1 MARVHSDWSMH
12 SPCQLLNIWISTP
25 LTGLLYL
32 KAGCS
37 LSPIRMSVSVPPG
50 SMVAC
55 MPRATVCKE
64 LGVKC
69 HTDPQDPQPASELK
83 LCFPLLW
90 FPFHEDSMPETAE
103 IYVGQGQR
111 MCPKPTDGSHP
122 TAFFLFRNTVSH
134 SLEKHAGNTYCV
146 PGSGMQK
153 WKSAAPQH
161 RSSHCTGFRQEN
173 KHGATGRLW

>member
-1 MARVHSDWSMH
+1 
-12 SPCQLLNIWISTP
+12 
-25 LTGLLYL
+25 
-32 KAGCS
+32 
-37 LSPIRMSVSVPPG
+37 MSVSVPPG

-55 MPRATVCKE
+55 TPRATVCKE

-90 FPFHEDSMPETAE
+90 FPFHEDSRPETAE

-134 SLEKHAGNTYCV
+134 SLEKHARNTYCV
-146 PGSGMQK
+146 PGSGMMYHIFIYSSVDGHLGCLHFLAVVN
-153 WKSAAPQH
+153 SAAVNVGVHVSFQIMVFP
-161 RSSHCTGFRQEN
+161 RYYSQEWDCW
-173 KHGATGRLW
+173 LIC